1 MIYNNIIL
9 SHSLKKVEKTFFD
22 KYNVDSKVLME
33 NAANALLS
41 VIIEYINKDDKICF
55 VCGSGNNG
63 GDGYAC
69 AGLLY
74 QMGYNVCVICNEL
87 PKTIDCLYY
96 YNKYISDSAEFY
108 DYSIDEDCLD
118 ILFESDIIVDCL
130 YGIGFKGTLNE
141 KDISIVNII
150 NDSKAFVI
158 SCDVPSGTIAD
169 LAEIGNCAVCAD
181 VTVVF
186 TALKASN
193 VSYPAFEYNG
203 KVILKD
209 IGIPKEILDN
219 VSCDDIIIISDIHN
233 NHFPKRN
240 LNSHKGTF
248 GTLVMYCGSENMIGA
263 AVFAA
268 RAALRCGVGLIK
280 LSTEDIAIK
289 KLQTKLNDVVFC
301 NISDHIET
309 GSAYL
314 LGCGLSR
321 SLDCYIENILLG
333 VKNPIVIDADGINY
347 LSTHIDV
354 LRNMTAKK
362 ILTPH
367 PAEMA
372 RLLNVSVS
380 EVNMHRISFAKD
392 FAKKFNCIVV
402 LKGAKTIIASPNK
415 VAINMSGSDS
425 LAKGGSGDML
435 AGIIGAYLSMGVEL
449 FDAARLG
456 CYFHGIIGENSSYH
470 ESIDEMI
477 DKIT

>member
-1 MIYNNIIL
+1 MIYNNVIL
-9 SHSLKKVEKTFFD
+9 SNSLKKVENTYFD
-22 KYNVDSKVLME
+22 KYCIDSRVLME
-33 NAANALLS
+33 NAANALFS
-41 VIIEYINKDDKICF
+41 VVIDYINKDDHICF

-69 AGLLY
+69 ACLLVN
-74 QMGYNVCVICNEL
+74 MGYNVSVVCNDL
-87 PKTIDCLYY
+87 PKTENCIYY
-96 YNKYISDSAEFY
+96 YNKYISSSGLFY
-108 DYSIDEDCLD
+108 NCSINEEAFD
-118 ILFESDIIVDCL
+118 IIIGSDIIVDCL
-130 YGIGFKGTLNE
+130 YGIGFKGILNE
-141 KDISIVNII
+141 IDSSIVNVI
-150 NDSKAFVI
+150 NDSDAFVI

-169 LAEIGNCAVCAD
+169 LAEIGNIAVCAD
-181 VTVVF
+181 ITVVF

-203 KVILKD
+203 EVVLKD

-219 VSCDDIIIISDIHN
+219 VSDDDIIILSNCN
-233 NHFPKRN
+233 NNKLPKRN
-240 LNSHKGTF
+240 TNSHKGTF

-268 RAALRCGVGLIK
+268 RAALRSGVGLIK
-280 LSTEDIAIK
+280 LSTEDSALK
-289 KLQTKLNDVVFC
+289 KLQDKLNDVVFC
-301 NISDHIET
+301 KLSDCVET

-321 SLDCYIENILLG
+321 SLDDYIDKILFD
-333 VKNPIVIDADGINY
+333 VKKPIVIDADGINY

-354 LRNMTAKK
+354 LKNMTARK

-372 RLLNVSVS
+372 RLLNVTVS
-380 EVNMHRISFAKD
+380 EVNSHRIAIAKE
-392 FAKKFNCIVV
+392 FAKKFDCIVV
-402 LKGAKTIIASPNK
+402 LKGARTIVASSNS

-435 AGIIGAYLSMGVEL
+435 AGMIGAYLSMGIEP

-456 CYFHGIIGENSSYH
+456 CYFHGRIGEISPYY